1 MRFIHNTDVRGRFS
15 AISLFIA
22 AAALASVLV
31 IALTQFNAT
40 GAQTG
45 DYDADDDGLIEI
57 NSVAQLNAIRWDL
70 NGDGAADRAANV
82 ASYRAAFPN
91 AQTRLGCPA
100 GGCNGYELTR
110 NLTSGS
116 FTQWTPIGDNNRRFS
131 ATFKGNGYTISNLG
145 FNNAADPMGLFGGS
159 SGTISG
165 VGLKNVRVNVS
176 TSAEYVDLGTLVG
189 DNIGAVTDSYATG
202 SISATLGKG
211 SMIGGLL
218 GYNRGNVSSVYSD
231 VSINVIISA
240 ASADDPRIYLGGLV
254 GNNRGSIASAYS
266 KGSVR
271 GSGGSSSAVA
281 GLIGTNAGP
290 VTGSYSTSAVSSSST
305 STRTSGL
312 IGSGHATASTIRTS
326 YWDTQTSGQ
335 TGSLGG
341 GIGYTT
347 AELQSPTANSGIYS
361 TWPNVRWDFGS
372 SNQYPALKADFNGDG
387 RATWQEFGSQRS
399 NTPPARPTATSVPT
413 ATPTPEPTAT
423 LTPTPEPT
431 ATPTHT
437 PSATPETAVD
447 TTPTRPAEAG
457 CVAALNGA
465 SVSGKWS
472 SACLSANT
480 PDGAQAGKRY
490 AGFYT
495 FALNAPADVTVTLTS
510 PDVADTYLY
519 LLEGEGKDGSV
530 VYSNNDI
537 SAENRHS
544 RIAQRLQA
552 GSYTIEASTYQTET
566 AGSFTLEMSATPTAG
581 DAPVAPTPTPTA
593 TQVTAAPTPTLTPTQ
608 VSRTNPPASN
618 NIPPAVQQE
627 ITRLEGV
634 IATLQGVIN
643 GLRANLATTTAAF
656 ERRIAAL
663 EGSTPAATSTPT
675 PTATATATTVPVVRV
690 AEPTAT
696 PTTVPSAAST
706 PVSGD
711 PTATPTPDPCIQRIA
726 GVGWLTGSWVS
737 GCAST
742 RNPSAENAPTGTRYA
757 RFYTFTLDAPA
768 NVTVSLASQTVS
780 NTYLYLLSGAG
791 RNGDALHENDD
802 VDAENGNYGS
812 RIRAQLP
819 AGSYTVEATTYKLT
833 TTGNFTLTVDMGAS
847 P

>member
-1 MRFIHNTDVRGRFS
+1 MRFIQNIDTRCRFK

-31 IALTQFNAT
+31 ITLAQFNAT

-57 NSVAQLNAIRWDL
+57 NSVAQLNAVRWDL

-91 AQTRLGCPA
+91 AQTRLGCPSS
-100 GGCNGYELTR
+100 GCTGYELTR

-131 ATFKGNGYTISNLG
+131 ATFKGNGYAISNLG
-145 FNNAADPMGLFGGS
+145 FNSAADPMGLFGGS

-176 TSAEYVDLGTLVG
+176 ASAEYVDLGTLVG

-218 GYNRGNVSSVYSD
+218 GYNRGNVSSVYSN
-231 VSINVIISA
+231 VSINVRISA

-254 GNNRGSIASAYS
+254 GNNRGSITSAYS

-281 GLIGTNAGP
+281 GLIGTNAGA

-312 IGSGHATASTIRTS
+312 IGSGHATASTIHTS

-335 TGSLGG
+335 TGSVGG

-347 AELQSPTANSGIYS
+347 AELQSPTGYTGIYS
-361 TWPNVRWDFGS
+361 TWANGRWDFGA

-387 RATWQEFGSQRS
+387 RSTWQEFGSQRGS
-399 NTPPARPTATSVPT
+399 APPARPTATSVPT
-413 ATPTPEPTAT
+413 ATLTPEPTAT
-423 LTPTPEPT
+423 
-431 ATPTHT
+431 ATHT

-495 FALNAPADVTVTLTS
+495 FTLNAPADVTVTLTS

-519 LLEGEGKDGSV
+519 LLEGEGKTGSV
-530 VYSNNDI
+530 MYRNNDI

-544 RIAQRLQA
+544 RISQRLPA

-566 AGSFTLEMSATPTAG
+566 AGSFTLEMSATPTSG
-581 DAPVAPTPTPTA
+581 DAPVEATPTPTA

-608 VSRTNPPASN
+608 VTRQSDPPASTSSD
-618 NIPPAVQQE
+618 IPPAVQQE

-643 GLRANLATTTAAF
+643 DLRANLATTTAAF

-663 EGSTPAATSTPT
+663 EGSTTAATSTPT

-696 PTTVPSAAST
+696 PTTVPTAAST
-706 PVSGD
+706 PGSGD
-711 PTATPTPDPCIQRIA
+711 PTATPTPDPCIQKIA
-726 GVGWLTGSWVS
+726 GIGWLTGSWVS

-742 RNPSAENAPTGTRYA
+742 RTPSAENAPEGTRYA

-802 VDAENGNYGS
+802 IDAENGNYGS

-833 TTGNFTLTVDMGAS
+833 TTGNFTLTVDIAS
-847 P
+847 SP

>member
-1 MRFIHNTDVRGRFS
+1 MRFIHNTDARGRFN

-57 NSVAQLNAIRWDL
+57 NSVVQLNAVRWDL
-70 NGDGAADRAANV
+70 NGDGVADRAASV
-82 ASYRAAFPN
+82 ANYRAAFPN
-91 AQTRLGCPA
+91 AQPRLGCPA
-100 GGCNGYELTR
+100 SGCVGYELTR
-110 NLTSGS
+110 NLTSSS
-116 FTQWTPIGDNNRRFS
+116 FAQWTPIGDNNRRFS

-145 FNNAADPMGLFGGS
+145 FNSAADPMGLFGGS

-189 DNIGAVTDSYATG
+189 DNIGTVTDSYATG
-202 SISATLGKG
+202 SISATLGTG

-231 VSINVIISA
+231 VSINVRISA

-254 GNNRGSIASAYS
+254 GNNRGSITSAYS

-281 GLIGTNAGP
+281 GLIGTNAGA

-305 STRTSGL
+305 STQTGGL
-312 IGSGHATASTIRTS
+312 IGSGHAAASTIRAS

-335 TGSLGG
+335 TGSVGG
-341 GIGYTT
+341 GVGYTT
-347 AELQSPTANSGIYS
+347 SELQSPTANSGIYS
-361 TWPNVRWDFGS
+361 TWPNARWDFGA
-372 SNQYPALKADFNGDG
+372 SNQYPALKVDFNGDG
-387 RATWQEFGSQRS
+387 RSTWQEFGSQRS

-423 LTPTPEPT
+423 LTPEPT

-447 TTPTRPAEAG
+447 TIPTRPAEAG
-457 CVAALNGA
+457 CVAALNGS

-480 PDGAQAGKRY
+480 PAGAQAGKRY

-519 LLEGEGKDGSV
+519 LLEGEGKTGSV
-530 VYSNNDI
+530 MYRNNDI

-544 RIAQRLQA
+544 RIAQRLPA
-552 GSYTIEASTYQTET
+552 GSYTIEASTYQTEV
-566 AGSFTLEMSATPTAG
+566 AGSFTLEMSATPTSG
-581 DAPVAPTPTPTA
+581 DAPVEPTPTPTA

-608 VSRTNPPASN
+608 VTRQSDPPASN
-618 NIPPAVQQE
+618 DIPPAVQQE

-643 GLRANLATTTAAF
+643 DLRANLASTTAAF

-675 PTATATATTVPVVRV
+675 PTATATTVPVVRV
-690 AEPTAT
+690 IEPTAT
-696 PTTVPSAAST
+696 PTTVPTAAST
-706 PVSGD
+706 PGSGD

-726 GVGWLTGSWVS
+726 GIGWLTGSWVS

-742 RNPSAENAPTGTRYA
+742 RTPSAENAPTGTRYA

-768 NVTVSLASQTVS
+768 NVTVSLASQTVN

-791 RNGDALHENDD
+791 RNGEVLHENDD

-833 TTGNFTLTVDMGAS
+833 TTGNFTLTVDMGSS

>member
-1 MRFIHNTDVRGRFS
+1 MRFIHNADMRGRFS

-31 IALTQFNAT
+31 ITLAQFNTT

-57 NSVAQLNAIRWDL
+57 NSVAQLNAVRWDL

-91 AQTRLGCPA
+91 AQTRLGCPIS
-100 GGCNGYELTR
+100 GCNGYELTR

-145 FNNAADPMGLFGGS
+145 FNSAADPMGLFGGS

-189 DNIGAVTDSYATG
+189 DNIGTVTDSYATG

-218 GYNRGNVSSVYSD
+218 GYNRGNVSSVYSN
-231 VSINVIISA
+231 VSINVRISA

-254 GNNRGSIASAYS
+254 GNNRGSITSAYS

-290 VTGSYSTSAVSSSST
+290 VTGSYSTSAVSSPST
-305 STRTSGL
+305 STRTGGL

-335 TGSLGG
+335 TRSVGG
-341 GIGYTT
+341 GVGYIT
-347 AELQSPTANSGIYS
+347 ADLQSPTANSGIYS
-361 TWPNVRWDFGS
+361 TWPNARWDFGA
-372 SNQYPALKADFNGDG
+372 SNQYPALKVDFNGDG
-387 RATWQEFGSQRS
+387 RSTWQEFGSQRS

-413 ATPTPEPTAT
+413 ATPTTEPTAT

-431 ATPTHT
+431 ATHT

-447 TTPTRPAEAG
+447 TTPT
-457 CVAALNGA
+457 
-465 SVSGKWS
+465 S
-472 SACLSANT
+472 
-480 PDGAQAGKRY
+480 
-490 AGFYT
+490 
-495 FALNAPADVTVTLTS
+495 
-510 PDVADTYLY
+510 
-519 LLEGEGKDGSV
+519 
-530 VYSNNDI
+530 
-537 SAENRHS
+537 
-544 RIAQRLQA
+544 
-552 GSYTIEASTYQTET
+552 
-566 AGSFTLEMSATPTAG
+566 G
-581 DAPVAPTPTPTA
+581 DAPVDPTPTPTS

-608 VSRTNPPASN
+608 VTRQSDPPASN
-618 NIPPAVQQE
+618 DIPPAVQQE

-643 GLRANLATTTAAF
+643 DLRANLATTTAAF

-675 PTATATATTVPVVRV
+675 PTATATTVPIVRV

-696 PTTVPSAAST
+696 PTTVPTVAAT
-706 PVSGD
+706 PGSGA
-711 PTATPTPDPCIQRIA
+711 PTATPTPDPCIQKMVGI
-726 GVGWLTGSWVS
+726 GWLTGSWGS

-742 RNPSAENAPTGTRYA
+742 RNPSAENAPAGTRYA

-833 TTGNFTLTVDMGAS
+833 TTGNFTLTVDMGSS

>member
-1 MRFIHNTDVRGRFS
+1 MRFIHNTDTRRRFR
-15 AISLFIA
+15 AISLFFA
-22 AAALASVLV
+22 AAALASVLA
-31 IALTQFNAT
+31 IALAQFNAT
-40 GAQTG
+40 DAQTG

-57 NSVAQLNAIRWDL
+57 NSVDQLNAVRWDL

-110 NLTSGS
+110 NLTSSS
-116 FTQWTPIGDNNRRFS
+116 FAQWTPIGDNNRRFS
-131 ATFKGNGYTISNLG
+131 ATFKGNGYAISNLG
-145 FNNAADPMGLFGGS
+145 FNSAADPMGLFGGS

-231 VSINVIISA
+231 VSINVRISA

-254 GNNRGSIASAYS
+254 GNNRGSITSAYS
-266 KGSVR
+266 KGGVR

-312 IGSGHATASTIRTS
+312 IGSGHATASTIRAS
-326 YWDTQTSGQ
+326 YWDTQTSSQ
-335 TGSLGG
+335 TGSVGG

-347 AELQSPTANSGIYS
+347 AELQSPIANSGIYS
-361 TWPNVRWDFGS
+361 TWPDARWDFGA

-413 ATPTPEPTAT
+413 ATPTTEPTAT
-423 LTPTPEPT
+423 LTPEPT

-447 TTPTRPAEAG
+447 TTPT
-457 CVAALNGA
+457 
-465 SVSGKWS
+465 S
-472 SACLSANT
+472 
-480 PDGAQAGKRY
+480 
-490 AGFYT
+490 
-495 FALNAPADVTVTLTS
+495 
-510 PDVADTYLY
+510 
-519 LLEGEGKDGSV
+519 
-530 VYSNNDI
+530 
-537 SAENRHS
+537 
-544 RIAQRLQA
+544 
-552 GSYTIEASTYQTET
+552 
-566 AGSFTLEMSATPTAG
+566 G
-581 DAPVAPTPTPTA
+581 DAPVEPTPTPTA
-593 TQVTAAPTPTLTPTQ
+593 TQVTTAPTPTLTPTQ

-618 NIPPAVQQE
+618 DIPPAVQQE

-643 GLRANLATTTAAF
+643 DLRANLATTTAAF

-675 PTATATATTVPVVRV
+675 PTATATTVPIVRV

-696 PTTVPSAAST
+696 PTTVPTVAAT
-706 PVSGD
+706 PGSGA
-711 PTATPTPDPCIQRIA
+711 PTATPTPDPCIQKVVGI
-726 GVGWLTGSWVS
+726 GWLTGSWGS

-742 RNPSAENAPTGTRYA
+742 RNPSAENAPAGTRYA
-757 RFYTFTLDAPA
+757 RFYTFTLDAPT

-791 RNGDALHENDD
+791 RNGDALYENDD

-833 TTGNFTLTVDMGAS
+833 TTGNFTLTVDMGSS

>member
-1 MRFIHNTDVRGRFS
+1 MRFIHNADARGRFS

-57 NSVAQLNAIRWDL
+57 NSVAQLNAVRWDL

-82 ASYRAAFPN
+82 ASYRTAFPN

-100 GGCNGYELTR
+100 GGCVGYELTR
-110 NLTSGS
+110 NLTSSS
-116 FTQWTPIGDNNRRFS
+116 FAQWTPIGDNNRRFS
-131 ATFKGNGYTISNLG
+131 ATFKGNGYAISNLG
-145 FNNAADPMGLFGGS
+145 FNSAADPMGLFGGS

-254 GNNRGSIASAYS
+254 GNNRGSITSAYS

-335 TGSLGG
+335 TGSVGG
-341 GIGYTT
+341 GVGYTT

-361 TWPNVRWDFGS
+361 TWPNARWDFGA

-413 ATPTPEPTAT
+413 ATHTPEPTAT

-431 ATPTHT
+431 ATLT

-447 TTPTRPAEAG
+447 TTPT
-457 CVAALNGA
+457 
-465 SVSGKWS
+465 S
-472 SACLSANT
+472 
-480 PDGAQAGKRY
+480 D
-490 AGFYT
+490 
-495 FALNAPADVTVTLTS
+495 
-510 PDVADTYLY
+510 
-519 LLEGEGKDGSV
+519 
-530 VYSNNDI
+530 
-537 SAENRHS
+537 
-544 RIAQRLQA
+544 
-552 GSYTIEASTYQTET
+552 
-566 AGSFTLEMSATPTAG
+566 
-581 DAPVAPTPTPTA
+581 DAPVEPTPTPTA

-608 VSRTNPPASN
+608 VTRQSDPPASTSSD
-618 NIPPAVQQE
+618 IPPAVQQE

-634 IATLQGVIN
+634 ITTLQGVIN
-643 GLRANLATTTAAF
+643 DLRANLASTTVAF

-675 PTATATATTVPVVRV
+675 PTATATTVPVVRV

-696 PTTVPSAAST
+696 PTTVPTAAAT
-706 PVSGD
+706 PGSGD

-726 GVGWLTGSWVS
+726 GIGWLTGSWVS
-737 GCAST
+737 SCAST

-791 RNGDALHENDD
+791 RDGEALHENDD

-833 TTGNFTLTVDMGAS
+833 TTGNFTLTVDIAS
-847 P
+847 SP

>member
-1 MRFIHNTDVRGRFS
+1 MRFIHNADMRGRFS

-31 IALTQFNAT
+31 IALAQFNAT

-57 NSVAQLNAIRWDL
+57 NSVAQLNAVRWDL
-70 NGDGAADRAANV
+70 NGDGASDRAANV

-91 AQTRLGCPA
+91 AQTRLGCPT
-100 GGCNGYELTR
+100 GGCVGYELTR
-110 NLTSGS
+110 NLTSSS
-116 FTQWTPIGDNNRRFS
+116 FAQWTPIGDNSRRFS

-145 FNNAADPMGLFGGS
+145 FNSAADPMGLFGGS

-231 VSINVIISA
+231 VSINVRISA

-266 KGSVR
+266 KGSVG

-335 TGSLGG
+335 TGSVGG

-361 TWPNVRWDFGS
+361 TWPNARWDFGA

-413 ATPTPEPTAT
+413 ATPTTEPTAT
-423 LTPTPEPT
+423 LTPQPT

-437 PSATPETAVD
+437 PSATPETTPD
-447 TTPTRPAEAG
+447 TTPT
-457 CVAALNGA
+457 
-465 SVSGKWS
+465 S
-472 SACLSANT
+472 
-480 PDGAQAGKRY
+480 
-490 AGFYT
+490 
-495 FALNAPADVTVTLTS
+495 
-510 PDVADTYLY
+510 
-519 LLEGEGKDGSV
+519 
-530 VYSNNDI
+530 
-537 SAENRHS
+537 
-544 RIAQRLQA
+544 
-552 GSYTIEASTYQTET
+552 
-566 AGSFTLEMSATPTAG
+566 G
-581 DAPVAPTPTPTA
+581 DAPVEPTPTPTA

-608 VSRTNPPASN
+608 VTRQSDPPASN
-618 NIPPAVQQE
+618 DIPPAVQQE

-634 IATLQGVIN
+634 ISTLQGVIN
-643 GLRANLATTTAAF
+643 DLRANLATTTAAF

-675 PTATATATTVPVVRV
+675 PTATATTVPVVRV
-690 AEPTAT
+690 TEPTAT
-696 PTTVPSAAST
+696 PTTVPTAAST
-706 PVSGD
+706 PGSGE

-726 GVGWLTGSWVS
+726 GIGWLTGSWVS
-737 GCAST
+737 DCAST
-742 RNPSAENAPTGTRYA
+742 RNPSAENAPAGTRYA

-780 NTYLYLLSGAG
+780 NTYLYLLSGTG
-791 RNGDALHENDD
+791 RNGEALHENDD

-833 TTGNFTLTVDMGAS
+833 TTGNFTLTVDIGSS

>member
-1 MRFIHNTDVRGRFS
+1 MRFIQNIDTRGRFKT
-15 AISLFIA
+15 ISLFIA

-57 NSVAQLNAIRWDL
+57 NSVAQLNAVRWDL

-82 ASYRAAFPN
+82 ANYRAAFPN
-91 AQTRLGCPA
+91 AQTRLGCPIS
-100 GGCNGYELTR
+100 GCNGYELTR
-110 NLTSGS
+110 NLTSSS
-116 FTQWTPIGDNNRRFS
+116 FAQWTPIGDNNRRFS

-145 FNNAADPMGLFGGS
+145 FNSASDPMGLFGGS
-159 SGTISG
+159 SGTISS

-176 TSAEYVDLGTLVG
+176 ASAEYVDLGTLVG
-189 DNIGAVTDSYATG
+189 DNIGTVTDSYATG
-202 SISATLGKG
+202 SISATLGTG

-218 GYNRGNVSSVYSD
+218 GYNRGNVSSIYSD
-231 VSINVIISA
+231 VSINVRISA

-254 GNNRGSIASAYS
+254 GNNRGSITSAYS
-266 KGSVR
+266 KGSAR

-305 STRTSGL
+305 STRTGGL

-335 TGSLGG
+335 TGSVGG
-341 GIGYTT
+341 GVGYTT
-347 AELQSPTANSGIYS
+347 ADLQSPTGYTGIYS
-361 TWPNVRWDFGS
+361 TWANGHWDFGS

-413 ATPTPEPTAT
+413 ATPTTEPTAT

-447 TTPTRPAEAG
+447 TTPT
-457 CVAALNGA
+457 
-465 SVSGKWS
+465 S
-472 SACLSANT
+472 
-480 PDGAQAGKRY
+480 
-490 AGFYT
+490 
-495 FALNAPADVTVTLTS
+495 
-510 PDVADTYLY
+510 
-519 LLEGEGKDGSV
+519 
-530 VYSNNDI
+530 
-537 SAENRHS
+537 
-544 RIAQRLQA
+544 
-552 GSYTIEASTYQTET
+552 
-566 AGSFTLEMSATPTAG
+566 G
-581 DAPVAPTPTPTA
+581 DALIEPTPTPTPTA

-608 VSRTNPPASN
+608 VTRQSDPPASTASD
-618 NIPPAVQQE
+618 IPPAVQQE

-634 IATLQGVIN
+634 ISTLQGVIN
-643 GLRANLATTTAAF
+643 DLRANLASTTATF

-663 EGSTPAATSTPT
+663 ESSTPAATSTPT
-675 PTATATATTVPVVRV
+675 PTATATTVPVVRV

-696 PTTVPSAAST
+696 PTTVPTAAST
-706 PVSGD
+706 PGSGD

-726 GVGWLTGSWVS
+726 GIGWLTGSWVS

-742 RNPSAENAPTGTRYA
+742 RNPSAENAPVGTRHA

-802 VDAENGNYGS
+802 VDSENGNYGS

-833 TTGNFTLTVDMGAS
+833 TTGNFTLTVDMGSS